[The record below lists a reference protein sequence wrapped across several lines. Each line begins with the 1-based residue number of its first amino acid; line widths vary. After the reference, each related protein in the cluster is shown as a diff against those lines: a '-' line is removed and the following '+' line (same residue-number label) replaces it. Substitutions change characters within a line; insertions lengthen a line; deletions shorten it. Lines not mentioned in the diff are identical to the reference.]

1 VVALPVFIHGLWGDK
16 PKIYNKMV
24 RKVSK
29 DIFPGYP
36 LVLHIVWEGKNS
48 YSSNHQ
54 IIDEVFAPKITKLM
68 IMVDK
73 MLNRPNML
81 ILAHSMGSRLAIQI
95 FKNVM
100 KGRNEAQKYNFVV
113 AAGDIP
119 VNLCQEFIAEHIK
132 REDQFHVLFNP
143 KDITLKLANFRKKYT
158 RLGLVGLNSDN
169 PNVVNH
175 MIDKKKD
182 EEIFLSSIFGHRY
195 FYSSPSVR
203 EMIKD
208 IFLDAVNHEIYRL
221 GDPLVENMSSS

>member
-1 VVALPVFIHGLWGDK
+1 
-16 PKIYNKMV
+16 
-24 RKVSK
+24 
-29 DIFPGYP
+29 
-36 LVLHIVWEGKNS
+36 
-48 YSSNHQ
+48 
-54 IIDEVFAPKITKLM
+54 M

-100 KGRNEAQKYNFVV
+100 KGRNETQKYNFVV